1 MCEWREDVKRLR
13 RQKLLRGIAAMA
25 CCLSLVLTAC
35 GEGEAVEETTS
46 RSEGAAAVNN
56 GTMSEDSV
64 ALSIGKTTVPYKE
77 YKVYYYFMESQYA
90 NMLTEDIWNYTGAL
104 EGGKSIGQ
112 EAVENVLRLIIQVKV
127 ISKVAAVQGVTLAAD
142 EKEEADYNARQF
154 CEGLSDEV
162 KQANGITQPLVAQ
175 IFEENK
181 LAEKMYLVITGQV
194 DVNVTAEQA
203 RAARVQLIW
212 LKTEGQDKA
221 AVKQKA
227 DALCQQANSGAGSF
241 YKLARENTQA
251 SEVESLVGQMD
262 TRKNLAAA
270 VLGLK
275 KYQVS
280 GVIEE
285 ADGYYIAYCV
295 NPSGKKVNEEYKN
308 QVISERQ
315 TSQFQNAYKEWSG
328 QYEVKVSK
336 SLLAE

>member
-1 MCEWREDVKRLR
+1 MRDRRIRKLWRGL
-13 RQKLLRGIAAMA
+13 AAVA
-25 CCLSLVLTAC
+25 CCLSLLLTAC
-35 GEGEAVEETTS
+35 GEGETVEETTS
-46 RSEGAAAVNN
+46 TSERAAAVNN
-56 GTMSEDSV
+56 GSLSEDSV
-64 ALSIGKTTVPYKE
+64 ALSVGKTTVPYKE
-77 YKVYYYFMESQYA
+77 YRVYYYFMENQYA
-90 NMLTEDIWNYTGAL
+90 GMLDGGIWNYTGVL

-127 ISKVAAVQGVTLAAD
+127 ISKAAAVQGVTLAAD

-154 CEGLSDEV
+154 CESLTDEV
-162 KQANGITQPLVAQ
+162 KKANGITQPILTQ
-175 IFEENK
+175 IFQENK
-181 LAEKMYLVITGQV
+181 LAEKMYRVVSGQV

-227 DALCQQANSGAGSF
+227 DALLQQANSSAGSF
-241 YKLARENTQA
+241 YRLAKENTQA
-251 SEVESLVGQMD
+251 GEVEYIIGQMD
-262 TRKNLAAA
+262 ERRNLAAA

-275 KYQVS
+275 KYQIS

-285 ADGYYIAYCV
+285 QDGYYIAYCV
-295 NPSGKKVNEEYKN
+295 KPSSAKINEEYKN
-308 QVISERQ
+308 QVVSERQ
-315 TSQFQNAYKEWSG
+315 ISQFQKAYKEWSG